1 MQKISA
7 GKFHFEPPFTSFDH
21 LVGTGEQ
28 RGRNFNAKRAGGGQI
43 DDQLKLARLHYRQV
57 GRLSTLEDFAGV
69 DADLTV
75 RFGLAR
81 SVAHEAASF
90 RILAYI
96 VDGWNRM
103 SCRQCG
109 KLETRAGKER
119 IRPYHERVGS
129 IANKRSEG
137 SLDLATVA
145 RLNNVDLQPD
155 GGRCRGH
162 IPSCQF
168 RLRNARIDK
177 QADAHGSGN
186 QFMQQPQ
193 LLCPQLGDEKIDTGR
208 IAAWSAETRDKTN
221 LDRVFGDGEDDGDR
235 RGCHFG

>member
-1 MQKISA
+1 MHRSKISL
-7 GKFHFEPPFTSFDH
+7 FDH
-21 LVGTGEQ
+21 LVGAGEQ
-28 RGRNFNAKRAGGGQI
+28 RGRNFKAKRAGGGQI

-109 KLETRAGKER
+109 KLETPASKER
-119 IRPYHERVGS
+119 IRPYAFFAV
-129 IANKRSEG
+129 KRMS
-137 SLDLATVA
+137 
-145 RLNNVDLQPD
+145 
-155 GGRCRGH
+155 
-162 IPSCQF
+162 SCQR
-168 RLRNARIDK
+168 RLANIDQRDQYPRN
-177 QADAHGSGN
+177 GV
-186 QFMQQPQ
+186 
-193 LLCPQLGDEKIDTGR
+193 L
-208 IAAWSAETRDKTN
+208 
-221 LDRVFGDGEDDGDR
+221 
-235 RGCHFG
+235 

>member
-1 MQKISA
+1 MWTPCPIAASL
-7 GKFHFEPPFTSFDH
+7 DH
-21 LVGTGEQ
+21 LVGAGEQ
-28 RGRNFNAKRAGGGQI
+28 RGRDFEAKRAGGGQI
-43 DDQLKLARLHYRQV
+43 DDQLKLARLLYRQV
-57 GRLSTLEDFAGV
+57 GWLSTLEDFAGV

-75 RFGLAR
+75 RFRRAR
-81 SVAHEAASF
+81 SVTHEAASF

-109 KLETRAGKER
+109 KLETPAGKER
-119 IRPYHERVGS
+119 IGPYHERVGS

-155 GGRCRGH
+155 GGRCCGQ
-162 IPSCQF
+162 IPSCRL
-168 RLRNARIDK
+168 RLRNAWIDK
-177 QADAHGSGN
+177 QADTHGSGN

-193 LLCPQLGDEKIDTGR
+193 LL
-208 IAAWSAETRDKTN
+208 
-221 LDRVFGDGEDDGDR
+221 
-235 RGCHFG
+235 

>member
-1 MQKISA
+1 MRGAS
-7 GKFHFEPPFTSFDH
+7 SFNY
-21 LVGTGEQ
+21 LVGAGEQ
-28 RGRNFNAKRAGGGQI
+28 RCRNLKAERAGGGQI
-43 DDQLKLARLHYRQV
+43 DDQIKLGRLHYRQV
-57 GRLSTLEDFAGV
+57 GRLSTLKDFAGV

-75 RFGLAR
+75 RFRLAR

-109 KLETRAGKER
+109 KLETPASKER

-137 SLDLATVA
+137 SLNLATFA

-155 GGRCRGH
+155 SGRCRGH
-162 IPSCQF
+162 IPSYRL
-168 RLRNARIDK
+168 RLRNAWIDK
-177 QADAHGSGN
+177 QADTHGSGN

-193 LLCPQLGDEKIDTGR
+193 LL
-208 IAAWSAETRDKTN
+208 
-221 LDRVFGDGEDDGDR
+221 
-235 RGCHFG
+235 